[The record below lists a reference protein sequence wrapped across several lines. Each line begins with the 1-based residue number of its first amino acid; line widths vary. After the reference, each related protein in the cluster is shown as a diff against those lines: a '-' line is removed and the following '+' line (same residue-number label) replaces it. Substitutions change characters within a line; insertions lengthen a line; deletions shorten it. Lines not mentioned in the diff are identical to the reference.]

1 MALKTKVHFENLD
14 IDRQNRKTN
23 STHVIASTSWKHFVP
38 RNLFGGL
45 EQRDGQMHARWYCNM
60 LTAGQATYST
70 LTSPP
75 VSPRLRETSTEQLT
89 PSISFWTFRIRQLN
103 LYWDSHLAPACWTKQ
118 RQDDKV

>member
-45 EQRDGQMHARWYCNM
+45 EQRDGQMHARWYCNI

-89 PSISFWTFRIRQLN
+89 PF
-103 LYWDSHLAPACWTKQ
+103 HLVLDFPYSPAQSLLGLTLGAGMLDQ
-118 RQDDKV
+118 TTSRR